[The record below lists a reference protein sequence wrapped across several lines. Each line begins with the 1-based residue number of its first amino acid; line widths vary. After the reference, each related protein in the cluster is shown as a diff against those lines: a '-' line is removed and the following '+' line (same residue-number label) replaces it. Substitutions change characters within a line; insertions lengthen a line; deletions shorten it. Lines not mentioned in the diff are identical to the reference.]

1 MATDVIGE
9 LTFGESFRMLELGE
23 VCATP
28 NLTTHQHVITSLVPP
43 QKNDYSRNLERIA
56 SASAKRSTFP
66 WLAKLALQGIPIPGF
81 ADNTEVIQKNIKYTK
96 ESLQRYQNLVE
107 KNPDRPVP
115 TLFTRLFK
123 GEEEDTLTLKE
134 IMDNATAYI
143 VAGSDT
149 TAITLSY
156 LVWRV
161 LRDPEIRDKLVHEV
175 QQLP

>member
-1 MATDVIGE
+1 M
-9 LTFGESFRMLELGE
+9 
-23 VCATP
+23 
-28 NLTTHQHVITSLVPP
+28 
-43 QKNDYSRNLERIA
+43 
-56 SASAKRSTFP
+56 
-66 WLAKLALQGIPIPGF
+66 ALQGIPIPGF
-81 ADNTEVIQKNIKYTK
+81 ADNTEVVQKNVKYTK

-107 KNPDRPVP
+107 KNPERPVP

-123 GEEEDTLTLKE
+123 GEEEDTLTFKE
-134 IMDNATAYI
+134 IMDDATAYI

>member
-1 MATDVIGE
+1 M
-9 LTFGESFRMLELGE
+9 
-23 VCATP
+23 
-28 NLTTHQHVITSLVPP
+28 
-43 QKNDYSRNLERIA
+43 
-56 SASAKRSTFP
+56 
-66 WLAKLALQGIPIPGF
+66 PIPGF
-81 ADNTEVIQKNIKYTK
+81 ADNTEVIQNNVKYTK

-107 KNPDRPVP
+107 QNPDQPVP

-123 GEEEDTLTLKE
+123 GEEEDTLTFKE
-134 IMDNATAYI
+134 IMDDATAYI

-161 LRDPEIRDKLVHEV
+161 LQNAEIRDKLVHEV

>member
-1 MATDVIGE
+1 MTNVV
-9 LTFGESFRMLELGE
+9 S
-23 VCATP
+23 
-28 NLTTHQHVITSLVPP
+28 

-66 WLAKLALQGIPIPGF
+66 WLAKLALQGIPIPLF
-81 ADNTEVIQKNIKYTK
+81 AENTEVVQKNVKYTK

-107 KNPDRPVP
+107 KNPEQPVP

-123 GEEEDTLTLKE
+123 GEEEETLTFKE
-134 IMDNATAYI
+134 IMDDATAYI

-149 TAITLSY
+149 TAVTLTY

-161 LRDPEIRDKLVHEV
+161 LKNPEIRDKLVHEV